1 MSPNRPRPLKVTTEV
16 ASAGGEIVEAGGE
29 IAEVRNLNRL
39 PRPTPAPFSPGLS
52 GVAGAFVDMGMTVL
66 TMANCDVGQGIFA
79 LMRVRRGELANRYEN
94 EMMKELEKEL
104 W

>member
-1 MSPNRPRPLKVTTEV
+1 MAVGFCCVPTDPPQTSISLPVQTAVWSRRRMLPP
-16 ASAGGEIVEAGGE
+16 EA
-29 IAEVRNLNRL
+29 
-39 PRPTPAPFSPGLS
+39 